1 MKFSIEKIMGLKNS
15 KDIEKINV
23 NKPLFYKN
31 YLFHFLIMFDKL
43 DLLKIHKHLIFNFNE
58 EKLDGFMLAAKHD
71 NFKILE
77 YLLKEYPEYS
87 QNHNEDGLNFIN
99 FISKPEKLI
108 NLMKKFENINW
119 TYLLKFKNQENI
131 EYYKYLISELSY
143 NDLKWFLEKY
153 NTFNNYYTLSA
164 ILLNEKLKDSEKIK
178 FFDMFTENQI
188 NDKNFENQGLIIDLI
203 NLENVKLVSY
213 FIKRNIDLEYIC
225 KPLTLFISPSFYLF
239 TKIFTVEKIDK
250 LEEILE
256 LIMDK
261 IELDYLY
268 MNKDGIN
275 YVQLLLNL
283 TLQFPEFKSKVVT
296 KVMNKILSK
305 SPDES
310 WRQINLNKENALFYL
325 VKLPFKTYFEFVKN
339 RKLDLKQS
347 NDKNETI
354 KDICNKDWEEE
365 IKKLKPYVEKDT
377 INIKI
382 DENKYQHQTKFTATM
397 IDIIIYFI
405 YLSKKYKNLYI
416 PKILDSNDMR
426 EDFPWVISY
435 APNQIDIH
443 PNLNYTINK
452 IRREGNYDFAVLF
465 LAFNLENNLKHANI
479 LLYDFKN
486 LSIER
491 FEPYGNDDIEMEID
505 NILDEELTWN
515 TGLKY
520 LKPSDFLS
528 KPGYQLLSNENDM
541 EKQKVG
547 DFGGFCLGWCIWY
560 IEHRIKNDKI
570 DPKILNKKTL
580 EKLLHMNNNL
590 NEFIRNY
597 SNKLF
602 DEKYKIMKNICI
614 NNHCISKKNI
624 SNIYL
629 STNDQDMIFEYA
641 EKFFKTNIE

>member
-1 MKFSIEKIMGLKNS
+1 MKFNIEKIIELKNP
-15 KDIEKINV
+15 KDIEKFNM

-31 YLFHFLIMFDKL
+31 YLFHYLVMFDKL
-43 DLLKIHKHLIFNFNE
+43 DLLKINKHPVFNFNE
-58 EKLDGFMLAAKHD
+58 DKLDGFMIAAKYD

-99 FISKPEKLI
+99 FINKPEKLI
-108 NLMKKFENINW
+108 HLMKKFENINW

-131 EYYKYLISELSY
+131 EYYKYLISELDSD
-143 NDLKWFLEKY
+143 DLKWFLGKY
-153 NTFNNYYTLSA
+153 NDFNNYYTISA
-164 ILLNEKLKDSEKIK
+164 IILNEKMKDSEKIK
-178 FFDMFTENQI
+178 IFDTFTEKQI
-188 NDKNFENQGLIIDLI
+188 NDKNFEHQGIIIDLI
-203 NLENVKLVSY
+203 NLENVKLVLY
-213 FIKRNIDLEYIC
+213 FIKRNIDLEYIF
-225 KPLTLFISPSFYLF
+225 KPTTLFVSPLF
-239 TKIFTVEKIDK
+239 FLLTKIFTNEKIDK

-256 LIMDK
+256 LMMEK
-261 IELDYLY
+261 IKLDYLY
-268 MNKDGIN
+268 VNKDGIN

-283 TLQFPEFKSKVVT
+283 TLQFEEFESKIVT
-296 KVMNKILSK
+296 KVMNKILSE

-310 WRQINLNKENALFYL
+310 WRQINLNKENALFYI
-325 VKLPFKTYFEFVKN
+325 VKLPVKKYFEFVKD
-339 RKLDLKQS
+339 RKLDLKQV
-347 NDKNETI
+347 NHKNETI
-354 KDICNKDWEEE
+354 DDVSEENWKKE
-365 IKKLKPYVEKDT
+365 IKKLNQYVEKDT
-377 INIKI
+377 IDIKI
-382 DENKYQHQTKFTATM
+382 EKNKYQHQTKFTATM
-397 IDIIIYFI
+397 IDIIVYFI

-416 PKILDSNDMR
+416 PKIVDSNSMR

-435 APNQIDIH
+435 STNQIDIH

-486 LSIER
+486 LSVER
-491 FEPYGNDDIEMEID
+491 FEPYGNDDIDMEVDEM
-505 NILDEELTWN
+505 LDEELTWN

-520 LKPSDFLS
+520 LKPSDYLP

-570 DPKILNKKTL
+570 DPKTLNKKTL
-580 EKLLHMNNNL
+580 EKLLHMNDNL

-614 NNHCISKKNI
+614 NDQCISEKSI

-629 STNDQDMIFEYA
+629 STNDQNMILSYA
-641 EKFFKTNIE
+641 ENFFGTTIE

>member
-1 MKFSIEKIMGLKNS
+1 
-15 KDIEKINV
+15 
-23 NKPLFYKN
+23 
-31 YLFHFLIMFDKL
+31 MFDKL

-570 DPKILNKKTL
+570 DPKILNK
-580 EKLLHMNNNL
+580 NL
-590 NEFIRNY
+590 R
-597 SNKLF
+597 
-602 DEKYKIMKNICI
+602 KIIT
-614 NNHCISKKNI
+614 
-624 SNIYL
+624 Y
-629 STNDQDMIFEYA
+629 E
-641 EKFFKTNIE
+641 